1 MSDVTDGS
9 QLRADQIGSEIR
21 DFDDLQVDM
30 RLVQIHDFYTA
41 RPIVRVVNAP
51 AANPRTGRSIGQLVL
66 ERVDTGYVIEHARD
80 IAMPRFWH
88 RVTESS

>member
-1 MSDVTDGS
+1 MSEVTDGS
-9 QLRADQIGSEIR
+9 QLRDDQIGSEIR
-21 DFDDLQVDM
+21 DFGDLQVDM

-51 AANPRTGRSIGQLVL
+51 AANPRTGRCLGPLVL
-66 ERVDTGYVIEHARD
+66 ERVDNGFVIKFSRD

-88 RVTESS
+88 RIVDD

>member
-1 MSDVTDGS
+1 MSEITDGS
-9 QLRADQIGSEIR
+9 QLRDDQIGSEIR

-30 RLVQIHDFYTA
+30 RLVQIHDYYTA

>member
-1 MSDVTDGS
+1 MTDGS
-9 QLRADQIGSEIR
+9 QLRDDQIGSEIR

-51 AANPRTGRSIGQLVL
+51 AANARTGRCLGPLVL
-66 ERVDTGYVIEHARD
+66 ARVDSGFVIEFSRD

-88 RVTESS
+88 RIIDDN